1 MNKEVLDRLRTAGLL
16 SNEVKDLGN
25 VPTGNYALNKVIS
38 GDFNKGIPIGMITQ
52 FHGESST
59 AKTVFATHILK
70 EAQVKGYYTM
80 LIDSENAY
88 NPEFAKHLG
97 IDPEKLIY
105 AAPQTLEDC
114 FQTIQEAILE
124 IRELDKDTP
133 IVVAYDSIAVS
144 PSKAEFEAE
153 GFEGN
158 NMQGAIRAKSTGA
171 CLRKINPI
179 LRDKKVALIVINQL
193 RSKVGV
199 MFGDPTTMAAGG
211 KSLDYYLGVNLKCVS
226 NRSKDFIKDE
236 RDNIVGIK
244 GVVKNTKNKVSIPF
258 RECEFELIYDK
269 GLSSYS
275 GVLELMLKEGLL
287 EQNGAWYTIPEGES
301 WGEEKFQKKTFT
313 HNLKTSPKPAWV
325 HLRNILGIS
334 VESLGEPSII
344 G

>member
-1 MNKEVLDRLRTAGLL
+1 MNQEVLNQLRTAGLL

-25 VPTGNYALNKVIS
+25 VPTGSYALNKVIS

-70 EAQVKGYYTM
+70 EAQVKGYYT
-80 LIDSENAY
+80 LLVDSENAY
-88 NPEFAKHLG
+88 NAEFATHLG
-97 IDPEKLIY
+97 LDPEKLLY
-105 AAPQTLEDC
+105 AAPNTLEDC
-114 FQTIQEAILE
+114 FQTIQETIME
-124 IRELDKDTP
+124 IRKHDEDTP
-133 IVVAYDSIAVS
+133 IVIAYDSIAVS

-153 GFEGN
+153 GFDGN

-226 NRSKDFIKDE
+226 NRTKDFIKDE
-236 RDNIVGIK
+236 RDNILGIR
-244 GVVKNTKNKVSIPF
+244 GYIKNTKNKVSIPF
-258 RECEFELIYDK
+258 KECDFELLYNE
-269 GLSSYS
+269 GLSEYA
-275 GVLELMLKEGLL
+275 GILEMFLKDGTI
-287 EQNGAWYTIPEGES
+287 EQGGAWYTIPEH
-301 WGEEKFQKKTFT
+301 EEKFQKKNFI
-313 HNLKTSPKPAWV
+313 HNLRINIKPGWGY
-325 HLRNILGIS
+325 LRDILGIPL
-334 VESLGEPSII
+334 ESLAKSTII
-344 G
+344 EQNGQ